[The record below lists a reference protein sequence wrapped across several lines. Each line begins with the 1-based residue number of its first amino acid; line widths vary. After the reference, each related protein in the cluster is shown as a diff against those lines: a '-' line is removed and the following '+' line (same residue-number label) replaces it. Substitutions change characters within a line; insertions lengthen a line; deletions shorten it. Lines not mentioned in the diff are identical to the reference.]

1 MAWSTAE
8 LIEQFRLTI
17 PAMPADVVSDAEL
30 ASDIDVYRVFV
41 SEKRFGELYPKA
53 LSYFIAHMR
62 TLNDMIASAVADGS
76 NAGDSSL
83 MMGAVTSEREGD
95 LSRSYADGSGTS
107 AGDSDYESLLKKTM
121 YGRLFLQLRSM
132 VVLSATVRV
141 GGGCCGC
148 GTGHRPW
155 L

>member
-30 ASDIDVYRVFV
+30 ASDIDVYGVYV
-41 SEKRFGELYPKA
+41 SEKRFGKLYPKA

-62 TLNDMIASAVADGS
+62 TLNDMIASAVSDGS

-83 MMGAVTSEREGD
+83 MMGAITSEKEGD
-95 LSRSYADGSGTS
+95 LSRSYSDGSGTS
-107 AGDSDYESLLKKTM
+107 ASDSDYESLLKKTL
-121 YGRLFLQLRSM
+121 YGRLFLQLRDM
-132 VVLSATVRV
+132 VMLSVTIRA
-141 GGGCCGC
+141 GGGCGGC
-148 GTGHRPW
+148 GAGYRPW
-155 L
+155 F